1 MPITFNGN
9 GTITGITAGGLP
21 DSCVT
26 DADIAGM
33 ASSKLTG
40 ALPAISGAALTGL
53 TSGLAMADQW
63 RISSQ
68 KSNSYGTAQVTAN
81 WERND
86 KYFAQIGTGMTESS
100 GTFSF
105 PATGIYLIR
114 AIATFRGSG
123 DDRQHLGLLIRATTD
138 NSNYTEIASVFDSS
152 GNNGGNANRYD
163 SDACVVAEAI
173 FDVTDVSTHKI
184 QMWHNTVGNAHMSAD
199 SNAQVTGI
207 TFLKLGDT

>member
-40 ALPAISGAALTGL
+40 ALPAISGASLTGI
-53 TSGLAMADQW
+53 TSGLAMVDQW
-63 RISSQ
+63 RISSE

-105 PATGIYLIR
+105 PVTGIYLIR
-114 AIATFRGSG
+114 AIAHFRGSG

-138 NSNYTEIASVFDSS
+138 NSNYTEIAQVFDSS

-173 FDVTDVSTHKI
+173 FDVTDVSTHKV
-184 QMWHNTVGNAHMSAD
+184 QMWHNTVGNAHMRAD
-199 SNAQVTGI
+199 SNAQVTGM